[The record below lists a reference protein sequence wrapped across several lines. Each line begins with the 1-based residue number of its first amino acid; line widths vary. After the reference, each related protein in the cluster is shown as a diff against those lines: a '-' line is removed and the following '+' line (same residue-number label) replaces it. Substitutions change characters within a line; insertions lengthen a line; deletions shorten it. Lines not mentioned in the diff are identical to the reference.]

1 MSQMDEFLSSFRLS
15 EPSHT
20 EAGRATAYVLP
31 TGLPSTTERSVCLNV
46 VRRLSFEVL
55 TFEVSLTAKI

>member
-1 MSQMDEFLSSFRLS
+1 MSQMYEFLSSFRL